1 MLATSGEV
9 MNLNSSNPIS
19 GWFKAPETAQYRFYV
34 SCDAACT
41 LSGNMVTPY
50 DAANISTSMP
60 ALDQLAYKSA
70 SDSWRNYHY
79 VANDGHYSD
88 WVTLLGGYYYYFSGT
103 TNSQMSIGLEIR
115 PNATYDVVETTS
127 DCTCD
132 TTTTTDTTSETT
144 TDNSTTTET
153 TTDTT
158 TETTTDNSTTTTTET
173 TTETTTDT
181 STDTTTE
188 STTTDN
194 STESTNSTRR
204 RLDSTC
210 SCDTSNSTA
219 DNSTENVTATV
230 PTYNGHHHAT
240 KQIQEIAYEHSTVRE
255 EWDIVITNPDSG
267 LYKLNL
273 LSPPSAENV
282 AVHTTYYTIP
292 ANGPAW
298 RVRRALN
305 WYYFY
310 YYKCWTT
317 VTKTMYDSAGI
328 ETTVDADAAT
338 IRYRVSPNIQIDG
351 VSTTMI
357 AATPTAEGNTAKT
370 AASIAISLPSEVQ

>member
-1 MLATSGEV
+1 

-19 GWFKAPETAQYRFYV
+19 GWFRAPETAQYRFYV

-79 VANDGHYSD
+79 MANDGHYSD

-132 TTTTTDTTSETT
+132 TTTTTDTISETT
-144 TDNSTTTET
+144 TDNSTTT
-153 TTDTT
+153 
-158 TETTTDNSTTTTTET
+158 
-173 TTETTTDT
+173 DT
-181 STDTTTE
+181 STDTT
-188 STTTDN
+188 
-194 STESTNSTRR
+194 TESTNSTRR

-210 SCDTSNSTA
+210 SCDTSNATA
-219 DNSTENVTATV
+219 DNSTENVTASV
-230 PTYNGHHHAT
+230 PTYNGHHYAT

-317 VTKTMYDSAGI
+317 VTKTMYDSAGL